1 MVLLLTADD
10 IAPLIDMGEAVD
22 ALDQA
27 FARWSDPAVQNLARR
42 RMPAGQGA
50 SRSSAMNV
58 LAGALPGGD
67 IFGLRTTVY
76 GMDANTLVL
85 YSAAQGKAIA
95 LMACGAISATR
106 TGAASGVATKYLAR
120 ADATRIGIVGSGR
133 TARQQLAAIAKV
145 RKLAR
150 VTAYSRDAAKC
161 RDFAADMSKRLSLD
175 VVPAESAE
183 RAVQGA
189 DIVVTATNASEPVVT
204 GEWLAPGMHVNAM
217 GANAMDRRELDN
229 AAYRKADLIVIDHRE
244 QGTIEAGALS
254 GLATAGKLAWRDIA
268 ELGEVV
274 EGTRPRRTR
283 AEQITLFNSL
293 GIGFEDVVY
302 GYHVYQKAKAAGLG
316 REMKMP

>member
-183 RAVQGA
+183 DCTAASIWLLPMPRKLVSIAIAPRPVRANRA
-189 DIVVTATNASEPVVT
+189 NASSSARAPWT
-204 GEWLAPGMHVNAM
+204 GASSTTPP
-217 GANAMDRRELDN
+217 
-229 AAYRKADLIVIDHRE
+229 
-244 QGTIEAGALS
+244 
-254 GLATAGKLAWRDIA
+254 TA
-268 ELGEVV
+268 
-274 EGTRPRRTR
+274 RPT
-283 AEQITLFNSL
+283 
-293 GIGFEDVVY
+293 
-302 GYHVYQKAKAAGLG
+302 
-316 REMKMP
+316 